1 MKIGNI
7 NIEIPDKLHP
17 LLAKAGKFVVYR
29 DILFASAIL
38 GIIGVLLF
46 PIPAW
51 MVDFLLCISIA
62 ISVLIMMTVLFIDKP
77 LDFSSFPTVLLV
89 VTMLRLSLNIATT
102 RLILGYGHTG
112 ADAAGHVVRAFGVF
126 VMQGS
131 VIIGAIVFGILTI
144 INFVVITKGSGRIAE
159 VAARFSLDAMPGKQ
173 MAIDSDL
180 SSGLIDE
187 KTAKQRRKE
196 LEEESTFFGS
206 MDGANKFVRGD
217 AIAGLLIIFINF
229 IGGMIIGIVQKNMSF
244 ELALQ
249 TYTLLTIGD
258 GLVAQIPALIVSIG
272 AGLLVT
278 KAGATGSADKA
289 IFEQIG
295 GYPPAMGISAGL
307 LMIMAVMP
315 GIPAIPF
322 MMVAGILA
330 TFGFYLRQNQAKT
343 AAEQDETLA
352 IATADGSKASAGP
365 GELQD
370 DVLNQVMHIDIIR
383 LELGYELLPLVNGAG
398 QKLTEQIKVLR
409 KQIAKDLGFVMP
421 AVRIIDNMQMQP
433 FSYIVKIKDMQC
445 GTGALRPNK
454 VLLMEKIG
462 QEFDIPG
469 ENTTEPAFGI
479 NARWVDEAKREEAVF
494 KGYTVVDPSTVMVTH
509 LTELVK
515 ENIVEMLS
523 YSAVQKLLDNLPP
536 EHKKI
541 VSDIIPSQI
550 AVTTVH
556 RILQG
561 LLQENVSV
569 RDLPTILEA
578 IAEMA
583 STTKNI
589 MKLIEHVRTRL
600 AKQICFTHTT
610 DAGYIP
616 ILILS
621 AAWDQLTS
629 ESLVGEGEEKAL
641 ALPPSKLNELVGAI
655 NSEYDKHVVAGEIPV
670 ILVSPSLRPYIR
682 MIVERF
688 RPSITVLSQS
698 EIHAKAKI
706 RTVGQIS

>member
-1 MKIGNI
+1 MVDKQLMKIGNFSLPSSF
-7 NIEIPDKLHP
+7 EELGSY
-17 LLAKAGKFVVYR
+17 ASYFRRYR
-29 DILFASAIL
+29 DILFAISIL
-38 GIIGVLLF
+38 AIIGVLLF
-46 PIPAW
+46 PIPPW
-51 MVDFLLCISIA
+51 LVDLLLSISITA
-62 ISVLIMMTVLFIDKP
+62 SVVIMMTVLFIDKP

-112 ADAAGHVVRAFGVF
+112 ADAAGHVVRAFGLF

-173 MAIDSDL
+173 MAIDADL
-180 SSGLIDE
+180 SAGLIDE
-187 KTAKQRRKE
+187 ATAKMRRKQ
-196 LEEESTFFGS
+196 LEDESTFFGS

-229 IGGMIIGIVQKNMSF
+229 IGGMIIGIMQKGMNF

-258 GLVAQIPALIVSIG
+258 GLVSQIPALIVSIG

-278 KAGATGSADKA
+278 RSGVTGSADKA

-295 GYPPAMGISAGL
+295 NYPQAIGVSAGL
-307 LMIMAVMP
+307 LLVMAAMP
-315 GIPAIPF
+315 GIPAVPF
-322 MMVAGILA
+322 TIVATILA
-330 TFGFYLRQNQAKT
+330 LFSYYLYQDKQQINTT
-343 AAEQDETLA
+343 ALPIEATTASSAGAEQGQEEGFGQ
-352 IATADGSKASAGP
+352 I
-365 GELQD
+365 LQ
-370 DVLNQVMHIDIIR
+370 IDIIR
-383 LELGYELLPLVNGAG
+383 LELGYELLSLVNGNG
-398 QKLTEQIKVLR
+398 QKLTEQIKALR

-421 AVRIIDNMQMQP
+421 SVRIQDNMQLQP
-433 FSYIVKIKDMQC
+433 FTYVVKIKDMQC
-445 GTGALRPNK
+445 GSGQVVPNK
-454 VLLMEKIG
+454 ILIMEQVDK
-462 QEFDIPG
+462 EFDIPG
-469 ENTTEPAFGI
+469 EDTIEPAFGLK
-479 NARWVDEAKREEAVF
+479 ARWIDALKREEALF
-494 KGYTVVDPSTVMVTH
+494 KNYTVVDPSTVVITH

-523 YSAVQKLLDNLPP
+523 YSAVQRLLDNLPP

-541 VSDIIPSQI
+541 VADIIPSQI

-561 LLQENVSV
+561 LLQENVSI

-583 STTKNI
+583 STTKHI
-589 MKLIEHVRTRL
+589 LRLIEHVRTRL
-600 AKQICFTHTT
+600 AKQICFSYGGESGH
-610 DAGYIP
+610 IP
-616 ILILS
+616 ILVLS
-621 AAWDQLTS
+621 PSWEQLIS
-629 ESLVGEGEEKAL
+629 EALIGEGEEKQL
-641 ALPPSKLNELVGAI
+641 ALSPSKLQELVTRI
-655 NSEYDKHVVAGEIPV
+655 NTEYDKQITTGEIPV
-670 ILVSPSLRPYIR
+670 ILVSPSLRAYVR

-688 RPSITVLSQS
+688 RPSIAILSQS

-706 RTVGQIS
+706 RTVGQV